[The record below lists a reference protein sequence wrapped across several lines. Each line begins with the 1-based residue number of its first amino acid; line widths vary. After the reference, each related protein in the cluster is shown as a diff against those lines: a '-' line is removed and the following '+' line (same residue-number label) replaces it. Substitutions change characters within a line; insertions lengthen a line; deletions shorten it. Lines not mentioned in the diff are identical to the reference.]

1 MTPDLLALSR
11 AYHLRI
17 LKLDLWDVSRY
28 QCVNRWSDCMGFNHY
43 VPESRSAFRLLIVVV
58 WLQRSRLK
66 YGSVKIENSKW
77 VILLQQRLL
86 LSTPTFDLERILRWL
101 MYSILWLIGSSMLP
115 CKSCS
120 CSLTTNHTHV
130 TLQTTFFSF
139 QCTNVFPEAIYDS
152 VNLVWRC

>member
-1 MTPDLLALSR
+1 MTPDLQALSR

-28 QCVNRWSDCMGFNHY
+28 QCVNRWSDCMWFSHY
-43 VPESRSAFRLLIVVV
+43 VPESSSAFSLHIVAV

-66 YGSVKIENSKW
+66 YASVKIENSKRVMKFYYSDVFCCQHRPLISKKSW
-77 VILLQQRLL
+77 
-86 LSTPTFDLERILRWL
+86 DEWW
-101 MYSILWLIGSSMLP
+101 YSILWHIGSSMLP

-130 TLQTTFFSF
+130 TQLFFSF
-139 QCTNVFPEAIYDS
+139 FVHKCFSSSDLWPWQS
-152 VNLVWRC
+152 L